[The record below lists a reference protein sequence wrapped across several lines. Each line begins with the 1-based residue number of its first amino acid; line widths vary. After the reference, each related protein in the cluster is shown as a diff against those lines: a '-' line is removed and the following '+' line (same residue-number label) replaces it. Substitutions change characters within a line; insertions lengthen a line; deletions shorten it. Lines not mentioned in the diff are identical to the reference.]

1 MSPDITQNR
10 QATKRWYQE
19 ITGAQWR
26 ALVAAWGVGVNDAL
40 DFLAITFVLKDIANT
55 FNATLSTA
63 SLLLPRPMAC
73 AG

>member
-19 ITGAQWR
+19 ITSAQWR
-26 ALVAAWGVGVNDAL
+26 VLVAAWGDGVNDAL
-40 DFLAITFVLKDIANT
+40 DFPAITFVLKDVANT
-55 FNATLSTA
+55 FNVALSTA